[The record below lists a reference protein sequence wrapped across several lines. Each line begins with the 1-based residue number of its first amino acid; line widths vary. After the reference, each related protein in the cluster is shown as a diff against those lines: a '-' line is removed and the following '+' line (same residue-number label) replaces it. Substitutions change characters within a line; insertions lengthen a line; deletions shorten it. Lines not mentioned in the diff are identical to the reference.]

1 LTALDPIEVHER
13 ASPRRGRQTSRALPR
28 KLSGEWEK
36 LCERYLPVT
45 AEGSIWRYSRPSGP
59 GDREQG
65 WKLHVSSNI
74 LNANAVLGA
83 VAPFLRE
90 CGLMFKAPRSLIE
103 LEKINTGLFYGYSQV
118 GKFITVYTHSDGKA
132 AMVARRLHLLT
143 EGMCAPAVPFD
154 LQYRPGSCVYYR
166 YGAFRVAEIENA
178 DGTRTLA
185 LKDSHGNL
193 TPDDRTVAKPD
204 WVTDPLASR
213 RTAAAR
219 AAVLSPLQ
227 TRFRVFSA
235 LTQRG
240 KGGVYKALDL
250 NTDLPRFCIVKEGR
264 RSGELQWDGRDGRW
278 RVMHEERVLN
288 SLRAAGVAV
297 PRVYS
302 SFEAKGNHYLVTEF
316 IEGETLQSL
325 LAARR
330 RRLSI
335 SQVLR
340 HGVRLAGLLARIHAA
355 GWVWR
360 DCKPA
365 NIVVTTAG
373 ELRPLDFEG
382 ACPVSHP
389 DPVPWATPPFTPPEI
404 KTGGRRRPG
413 VGDDLYALGVVI
425 YLLLTGD
432 LPKGPTPTP
441 VHRLKRN
448 VPTSVSC
455 LVSVLMETDPR
466 RRPAA
471 AEVTRALTE
480 AAAAVRPRAVVSGCE
495 SLVRRGGRQEAEP

>member
-1 LTALDPIEVHER
+1 MTALAQIEVHER
-13 ASPRRGRQTSRALPR
+13 ASPLRGRQTSRALPR
-28 KLSGEWEK
+28 KLGGEWEK

-45 AEGSIWRYSRPSGP
+45 AEGSIWRYSRPSTP
-59 GDREQG
+59 GDQEQG
-65 WKLHVSSNI
+65 WKLHVSANI

-90 CGLMFKAPRSLIE
+90 CGIMFKAPRSLVE

-118 GKFITVYTHSDGKA
+118 GKFITVYTHSDGEA
-132 AMVARRLHLLT
+132 ATVARRLHMLT
-143 EGMCAPAVPFD
+143 QGMCAPAVPFD
-154 LQYRPGSCVYYR
+154 LRYRPGSCVYYR

-185 LKDSHGNL
+185 LKDPHGNL

-204 WVTDPLASR
+204 WVADLLAAR
-213 RTAAAR
+213 RTAVAR

-227 TRFRVFSA
+227 TSFRVFSA
-235 LTQRG
+235 ITQRG

-250 NTDLPRFCIVKEGR
+250 NAGLPRLCIVKEGR
-264 RSGELQWDGRDGRW
+264 RGGELQWDGRDGRW
-278 RVMHEERVLN
+278 RVVHEERVLN

-302 SFEAKGNHYLVTEF
+302 FFEDGGNRYLVTEF

-330 RRLSI
+330 RRLLI
-335 SQVLR
+335 PQVLR
-340 HGVRLAGLLARIHAA
+340 YGVRLAGLLARIHAA

-365 NIVVTTAG
+365 NIVVTKAG
-373 ELRPLDFEG
+373 ALRPLDFEG
-382 ACPVSHP
+382 ACPISHP
-389 DPVPWATPPFTPPEI
+389 DPVSWATPPFIPPEI

-413 VGDDLYALGVVI
+413 AGDDLYALGVVI

-432 LPKGPTPTP
+432 LPTGPAPAP
-441 VHRLKRN
+441 VNRLRRN
-448 VPTSVSC
+448 VPAGFSCMVSA
-455 LVSVLMETDPR
+455 LIEADPR

-471 AEVTRALTE
+471 AEVMRALTE
-480 AAAAVRPRAVVSGCE
+480 AAASGRPSALS
-495 SLVRRGGRQEAEP
+495 